1 MSRNPTRSTFDL
13 NARIEQIMHG
23 DIHALQRELE
33 QDGARVCD
41 AADAAQGP
49 TGPDALPSVD
59 EALLAGC
66 REIMRLWHKR
76 GRSSANKAKAIVK
89 TVRQLM
95 ALLDEIDPAMMAMI
109 RKRVR
114 ARE

>member
-1 MSRNPTRSTFDL
+1 MPNPTRSTFNL
-13 NARIEQIMHG
+13 NACIDEIMHG
-23 DIHALQRELE
+23 EIHALQRELE

-41 AADAAQGP
+41 AVDAPQGS
-49 TGPDALPSVD
+49 TGPGYLPSVD
-59 EALLAGC
+59 EALYAGC
-66 REIMRLWHKR
+66 REVMRIWHKR
-76 GRSSANKAKAIVK
+76 GCSTTNKAKAIVK

-95 ALLDEIDPAMMAMI
+95 ELLDEIDPALMGMI